1 MNRRKLKIAAI
12 LAASY
17 AFVCTEVL
25 ATTHEDKENG
35 GGGAATKIAT
45 TPRDRSA
52 SENQTDAST
61 ITVGVP
67 VTAMVPLEF
76 KVEPQAKGCWVELY
90 TKKSFRGDRLTLVG
104 PLDMARM
111 RGPFGA
117 DWENEV
123 ESIRAGPK
131 ATVTIF
137 DSQHFAKRS
146 AIVLPHEEIGDLDNR
161 MQVSDSFRSM
171 RVACLPKR

>member
-1 MNRRKLKIAAI
+1 Q
-12 LAASY
+12 
-17 AFVCTEVL
+17 
-25 ATTHEDKENG
+25 
-35 GGGAATKIAT
+35 
-45 TPRDRSA
+45 DRSA

-67 VTAMVPLEF
+67 VTVMVPLEF

-90 TKKSFRGDRLTLVG
+90 TKEGFRGDRLTLVG
-104 PLDMARM
+104 PLDMAKM

-117 DWENEV
+117 DWENAV

-137 DSQHFAKRS
+137 DNEHFAKRS
-146 AIVLPHEEIGDLDNR
+146 AIVLPDEEIGDLDNK

-171 RVACLPKR
+171 RVACLPMR